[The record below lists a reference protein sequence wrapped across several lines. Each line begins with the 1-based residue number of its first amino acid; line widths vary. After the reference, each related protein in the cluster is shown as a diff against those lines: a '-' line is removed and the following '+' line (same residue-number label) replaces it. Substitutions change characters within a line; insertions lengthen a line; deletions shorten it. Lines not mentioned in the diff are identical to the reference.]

1 MSAACCGPESG
12 GCVSLPSV
20 PATTPF
26 FSPHSLPGPVR
37 EPSHVPRP
45 VDRLFSPPPPARS
58 ARSAPG
64 RRVVGG
70 RRAAGVSPPSG
81 HLWQSLGRVALISLT
96 DQRPP
101 SPRPVARR
109 FRPRPVLSGIR
120 PFRPGVLR
128 TSSSRTSRLWLARF
142 EQGGR
147 STATEGSHRA
157 ETGQGEASDGR
168 AGSLN
173 SPV

>member
-1 MSAACCGPESG
+1 MSAACCGSESG

-20 PATTPF
+20 PAATPF
-26 FSPHSLPGPVR
+26 FSLHSLPGPVR

-81 HLWQSLGRVALISLT
+81 SRWGCRP
-96 DQRPP
+96 DQPDCP
-101 SPRPVARR
+101 AAPLPRPVARR